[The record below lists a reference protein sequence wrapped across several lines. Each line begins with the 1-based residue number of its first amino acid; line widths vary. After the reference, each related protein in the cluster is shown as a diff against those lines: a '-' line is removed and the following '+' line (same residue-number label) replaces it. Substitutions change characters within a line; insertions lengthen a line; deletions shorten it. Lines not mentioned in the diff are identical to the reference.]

1 MVVSDNVFT
10 VGQDCDVVEY
20 SQELPQTYDLRNVS
34 GKCYMTP
41 VKMQAATLPDGQPD
55 AGNCIGSCWAFAAV
69 ASFESSLL
77 KQGIVSD
84 PDLPEANISVWHM
97 ASWNG
102 YNYPVYVFNPDP
114 IPDYNISFGY
124 TESEPVIRGWGGDH
138 RYAMDYLIS
147 GRGPVLNHYAPFPLA
162 DIQEKK
168 NLTPPE
174 EHLPVSYV
182 LREARVFLRSDHA
195 TDDKFRIAVK
205 RALMEYG
212 ALASYQFAHPSMY
225 PGQEETCI
233 FNRTSN
239 NYYFNGTQE
248 GPFPVFLNHAVT
260 IAGWDDT
267 RMVEGALE
275 PGAWL
280 IKNSMGTGFGDEGYF
295 WISYC
300 DAIFLKGNDFVVA
313 FVADDHNF
321 SHRYQT
327 HPGALSDIST
337 EPYEISWD
345 YLCERSASSDNDSR
359 ACARFVA
366 EEDAYL
372 KSVGF
377 MTLNR
382 NETVIIRI
390 YDDWDGQ
397 GNRPAPD
404 RLLLIDSVRIPE
416 QGFHLID
423 LSRPVLIKEDREF
436 VIEIGFAAREDLSD
450 GIGPLVYVT
459 ADKARVGKTYRLT
472 CDQDGREYW
481 EDYANLHNGS
491 VFYVQGLTVAPHKAG
506 SILVSNMLP
515 YISVYMG
522 T

>member
-1 MVVSDNVFT
+1 
-10 VGQDCDVVEY
+10 
-20 SQELPQTYDLRNVS
+20 
-34 GKCYMTP
+34 
-41 VKMQAATLPDGQPD
+41 
-55 AGNCIGSCWAFAAV
+55 
-69 ASFESSLL
+69 
-77 KQGIVSD
+77 
-84 PDLPEANISVWHM
+84 
-97 ASWNG
+97 
-102 YNYPVYVFNPDP
+102 
-114 IPDYNISFGY
+114 
-124 TESEPVIRGWGGDH
+124 
-138 RYAMDYLIS
+138 
-147 GRGPVLNHYAPFPLA
+147 
-162 DIQEKK
+162 
-168 NLTPPE
+168 
-174 EHLPVSYV
+174 
-182 LREARVFLRSDHA
+182 
-195 TDDKFRIAVK
+195 
-205 RALMEYG
+205 
-212 ALASYQFAHPSMY
+212 
-225 PGQEETCI
+225 
-233 FNRTSN
+233 
-239 NYYFNGTQE
+239 
-248 GPFPVFLNHAVT
+248 
-260 IAGWDDT
+260 
-267 RMVEGALE
+267 MVEGASE

-280 IKNSMGTGFGDEGYF
+280 IKNSMGTSFGDGGYF

-300 DAIFLKGNDFVVA
+300 DAIFLKGNAFVVA
-313 FVADDHNF
+313 FVADDYNF

-345 YLCERSASSDNDSR
+345 YLCDISASSDNDSR

-416 QGFHLID
+416 QGYHLID

-436 VIEIGFAAREDLSD
+436 VIEIGFAARNDLSD
-450 GIGPLVYVT
+450 GIGPLVYV
-459 ADKARVGKTYRLT
+459 ASDNPRAGETYRLT
-472 CDQDGREYW
+472 SDRNGQEKW

-515 YISVYMG
+515 YISVAG
-522 T
+522 KI